1 MRVFVAGAT
10 GVVGR
15 QLVPLL
21 VSTGHEVF
29 ATTRTADK
37 LDELQAQGARPV
49 LLDVLDADATLAAV
63 RAAEPDAIVHQATA
77 LSELNMNLR
86 KFDQTFAV
94 TNQLRTAGTAN
105 LLAGAHAAG
114 TARFVAQ
121 SYCGWP
127 FATVGGPVKSETAPL
142 EPHPPKGFRAIF
154 AALVRLE
161 ALVTAAPGG
170 VVLRYGALYGPGT
183 SMEPG
188 AGQLL
193 AVENRKFP
201 LVGSGDGYWSFLHVH
216 DAATAALAALT
227 RGEGVYNIVDD
238 DPAPVRE
245 WLPAVAEL
253 LGAPRPMHLPAWVGR
268 LAAGPAAVR
277 MMTQIRAGS
286 NERAKR
292 ELAWKPTYPS
302 WRDGFAAELRAA
314 APSTPPTHQ
323 ESEH

>member
-21 VSTGHEVF
+21 VATGHEVF
-29 ATTRTADK
+29 ATTRTTDK
-37 LDELQAQGARPV
+37 LDGLREQGARPV
-49 LLDVLDADATLAAV
+49 LLDVLDAEATLAAV
-63 RAAEPDAIVHQATA
+63 RAAEPEAIVHQATA
-77 LSELNMNLR
+77 LSELDMNLR
-86 KFDQTFAV
+86 KFDRTFAV
-94 TNQLRTAGTAN
+94 TNQLRTTGTAN
-105 LLAGAHAAG
+105 LLAGAHAVGA
-114 TARFVAQ
+114 TRFVAQ

-127 FATVGGPVKSETAPL
+127 FATVGGPVKAETAAL
-142 EPHPPKGFRAIF
+142 EPNPPKGFRATF
-154 AALVRLE
+154 AALGRLE

-183 SMEPG
+183 SMEPD
-188 AGQLL
+188 AAQLV
-193 AVENRKFP
+193 AVKKRRFP
-201 LVGSGDGYWSFLHVH
+201 LIGSGDGYWSFLHVH

-245 WLPAVAEL
+245 WLPAVAQL

-268 LAAGPAAVR
+268 VAAGEAAVR
-277 MMTQIRAGS
+277 MMTRVRAGS

-302 WRDGFAAELRAA
+302 WQDGFAAELRTATPAA
-314 APSTPPTHQ
+314 R
-323 ESEH
+323 